1 MIDISTIFGVI
12 IYLIFAIIITWKTTL
27 LMIEKKRIIIF
38 LPFLIVGVIFC
49 FYVSFLF
56 YNIFDE
62 WPWLVLKSA
71 FAIVLIWILIN
82 VIRREN
88 GLFN

>member
-12 IYLIFAIIITWKTTL
+12 VYLIFAIIIIWKTTL
-27 LMIEKKRIIIF
+27 LMIEKKRIIII
-38 LPFLIVGVIFC
+38 LPFLIVGVVFC

-62 WPWLVLKSA
+62 GLWFILKSV
-71 FAIVLIWILIN
+71 FAIVIIWILIN
-82 VIRREN
+82 IIRGEN
-88 GLFN
+88 ELFN

>member
-38 LPFLIVGVIFC
+38 LPFLIVGIVFC